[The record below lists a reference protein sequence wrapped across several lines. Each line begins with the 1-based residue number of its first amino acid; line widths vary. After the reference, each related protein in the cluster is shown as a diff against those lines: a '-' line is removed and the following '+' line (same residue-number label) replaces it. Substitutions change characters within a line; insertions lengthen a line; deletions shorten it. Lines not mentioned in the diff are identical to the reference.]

1 MGGDLTSKLYVGI
14 DVSLRKNNVHCMA
27 ASGDTL
33 KKFKVP
39 NNFDGALALVDNIVE
54 LSARHSLQE
63 VILGLEATSN
73 YGYHLA
79 TLFKNSEKL
88 APLLPKIH
96 ILNAKV
102 VYNFKRSY
110 SDLPKN
116 DDVDAWVIADK
127 LRFGR
132 LPQEVFMDERF
143 LALQRLTRNR
153 FHLVN
158 IIKREKTYF
167 LNNLFLKFS
176 SLRQEKIFSNN
187 FGATAMAVVEDFLS
201 PDEIA
206 AIPLEELVS
215 FLEQKSKNRLVDA
228 PGIAKALQKAARS
241 SYRLSKSL
249 ADPVNACLASSISVV
264 KALQSEVK
272 KLDKLIEEH
281 MKALPQTLTSVK
293 GIGSVYSAGILAEV
307 GDIRR
312 FKSHK
317 SLAKFA
323 GLVWNEQQSGE
334 WKAED
339 IKRIRSGNKYLR
351 YYLVEAAN
359 LIRVHDPEYAEFY
372 RAKYEEA
379 HTHKHKRALVLT
391 ARKLVR
397 LVYALLRTNQLYT
410 PRKRGD

>member
-1 MGGDLTSKLYVGI
+1 MSKLFVGI
-14 DVSLRKNNVHCMA
+14 DVSLRKNNVRCIN
-27 ASGDTL
+27 SNGDTVR
-33 KKFKVP
+33 KFNVP
-39 NNFDGALALVDNIVE
+39 NTLSGAQALVDHVAQAAVLN
-54 LSARHSLQE
+54 SSQE
-63 VILGLEATSN
+63 VVLGLEATSN

-79 TLFKNSEKL
+79 SFFKSSDKM
-88 APLLPKIH
+88 APFSPQVH
-96 ILNAKV
+96 VLNARV
-102 VYNFKRSY
+102 VHQFKKSYN
-110 SDLPKN
+110 DLPKN

-143 LALQRLTRNR
+143 LALQRLTRSR
-153 FHLVN
+153 FHLAMM
-158 IIKREKTYF
+158 ISREKTYF

-176 SLRQEKIFSNN
+176 SLRQEKIFSDQ
-187 FGATAMAVVEDFLS
+187 FGATAIAVVQEFLS
-201 PDEIA
+201 PDELA
-206 AIPLEELVS
+206 AMPLEKLVS
-215 FLEQKSKNRLVDA
+215 FLEEKSKNRLVDSE
-228 PGIAKALQKAARS
+228 GVAKALQKAARS

-249 ADPVNACLASSISVV
+249 ADPVNASLATSISVI
-264 KALQSEVK
+264 KAMQSELK
-272 KLDKLIEEH
+272 KLDKLIAKHLE
-281 MKALPQTLTSVK
+281 ALPQTLNSIK
-293 GIGSVYSAGILAEV
+293 GIGPVYAAGILAEV
-307 GDIRR
+307 GDIKR
-312 FKSHK
+312 FKNHK

-339 IKRIRSGNKYLR
+339 IRRVRSGNKYLR

-359 LIRVHDPEYAEFY
+359 LIRLHDQEYGCFY
-372 RAKYEEA
+372 RVKYDEA

>member
-1 MGGDLTSKLYVGI
+1 MSKLFVGI
-14 DVSLRKNNVHCMA
+14 DVSLRKNNVRCIN
-27 ASGDTL
+27 SNGDTVR
-33 KKFKVP
+33 KFNVP
-39 NNFDGALALVDNIVE
+39 NTLSGAQALVDHVAQAAVLN
-54 LSARHSLQE
+54 SSQE
-63 VILGLEATSN
+63 VVLGLEATSN

-79 TLFKNSEKL
+79 SFFKSSDKM
-88 APLLPKIH
+88 APFSPQVH
-96 ILNAKV
+96 VLNARV
-102 VYNFKRSY
+102 VHQFKKSYN
-110 SDLPKN
+110 DLPKN

-143 LALQRLTRNR
+143 LALQRLTRSR
-153 FHLVN
+153 FHLAMM
-158 IIKREKTYF
+158 ISREKTYF

-176 SLRQEKIFSNN
+176 SLRQEKIFSDQ
-187 FGATAMAVVEDFLS
+187 FGATAIAVVQEFLS
-201 PDEIA
+201 PDELA
-206 AIPLEELVS
+206 AM
-215 FLEQKSKNRLVDA
+215 
-228 PGIAKALQKAARS
+228 S

-249 ADPVNACLASSISVV
+249 ADPVNASLATSISVI
-264 KALQSEVK
+264 KAMQSELK
-272 KLDKLIEEH
+272 KLDKLIAKHLE
-281 MKALPQTLTSVK
+281 ALPQTLNSIK
-293 GIGSVYSAGILAEV
+293 GIGPVYAAGILAEV
-307 GDIRR
+307 GDIKR
-312 FKSHK
+312 FKNHK

-339 IKRIRSGNKYLR
+339 IRRVRSGNKYLR

-359 LIRVHDPEYAEFY
+359 LIRLHDQEYGCFY
-372 RAKYEEA
+372 RVKYDEA

>member
-1 MGGDLTSKLYVGI
+1 MSKLYVGI

-27 ASGDTL
+27 AAGDTL

-39 NNFDGALALVDNIVE
+39 NTFDGALAMVDNIVE
-54 LSARHSLQE
+54 ISARHSLQE

-79 TLFKNSEKL
+79 SLIRNSEKL
-88 APLLPKIH
+88 APLSPKIH
-96 ILNAKV
+96 VLNAMV
-102 VYNFKRSY
+102 VRNFKKSY
-110 SDLPKN
+110 IDLPKN

-143 LALQRLTRNR
+143 LALQRLTRTR

-158 IIKREKTYF
+158 TIKREKTYF

-176 SLRQEKIFSNN
+176 SLRQEKVFSNN
-187 FGATAMAVVEDFLS
+187 FGATAMAVVEEFLS

-206 AIPLEELVS
+206 SIPLEELVS
-215 FLEQKSKNRLVDA
+215 FLEEKSKNRLVDA
-228 PGIAKALQKAARS
+228 EGIAEALKKAARS

-249 ADPVNACLASSISVV
+249 ADPVNACLASSTSVI
-264 KALQSEVK
+264 KTLQSEIK

-281 MKALPQTLTSVK
+281 MKAIPQTLTSLK
-293 GIGSVYSAGILAEV
+293 GIGPVYSAGILAEV
-307 GDIRR
+307 GEITR
-312 FKSHK
+312 FKNHK

-323 GLVWNEQQSGE
+323 GLVWNEKQSGE

-339 IKRIRSGNKYLR
+339 IKRVRSGNKYLR

-359 LIRVHDPEYAEFY
+359 LVRMHDREYADFY
-372 RAKYEEA
+372 SAKYDEA
-379 HTHKHKRALVLT
+379 RTHKHKRALVLT

-410 PRKRGD
+410 PRKRGG

>member
-1 MGGDLTSKLYVGI
+1 MSKLYVGI
-14 DVSLRKNNVHCMA
+14 DVSLRKNNVHFMA
-27 ASGDTL
+27 SSGDTL

-39 NNFDGALALVDNIVE
+39 NTFEGALALVDNIVE
-54 LSARHSLQE
+54 ISARHSLQE
-63 VILGLEATSN
+63 VILGMEATSN

-79 TLFKNSEKL
+79 SLIKNSEKL
-88 APLLPKIH
+88 APLAPKIH
-96 ILNAKV
+96 VLNAMV
-102 VYNFKRSY
+102 VRNFKKSY
-110 SDLPKN
+110 LDLPKN
-116 DDVDAWVIADK
+116 DDLDAWVIADK

-143 LALQRLTRNR
+143 LALQRLTRTR

-158 IIKREKTYF
+158 NIKREKTYF

-187 FGATAMAVVEDFLS
+187 FGATAMAVVEEFLS

-215 FLEQKSKNRLVDA
+215 FLEEKSKNRLVDA
-228 PGIAKALQKAARS
+228 EGIAEALQKAARS

-249 ADPVNACLASSISVV
+249 ADPVNACLASSTSVI
-264 KALQSEVK
+264 KTLQSEVK

-281 MKALPQTLTSVK
+281 MKAIPQTLTSLK
-293 GIGSVYSAGILAEV
+293 GIGPVYSAGIMAEV
-307 GDIRR
+307 GEVTR
-312 FKSHK
+312 FKNHK
-317 SLAKFA
+317 ALAKFA
-323 GLVWNEQQSGE
+323 GLVWNEKQSGE

-339 IKRIRSGNKYLR
+339 IKRVRSGNKYLR

-359 LIRVHDPEYAEFY
+359 LIRMHDREYADFY
-372 RAKYEEA
+372 SAKYDEA
-379 HTHKHKRALVLT
+379 RTHKHKRALVLT

-397 LVYALLRTNQLYT
+397 LVYALLRTNQLYM
-410 PRKRGD
+410 PRKRGG

>member
-1 MGGDLTSKLYVGI
+1 LSKLYVGI

-27 ASGDTL
+27 AGGDTL

-39 NNFDGALALVDNIVE
+39 NTFDGALALVDNIVE
-54 LSARHSLQE
+54 LSAQHSLQE
-63 VILGLEATSN
+63 VILGMEATSN

-79 TLFKNSEKL
+79 AFFKNSEKL
-88 APLLPKIH
+88 APLSPKIH
-96 ILNAKV
+96 ILNAKAV
-102 VYNFKRSY
+102 HNFKKSY

-116 DDVDAWVIADK
+116 DDLDAWVIADK

-143 LALQRLTRNR
+143 LALQRLTRTR
-153 FHLVN
+153 FHLVKT
-158 IIKREKTYF
+158 IKREKTYF

-187 FGATAMAVVEDFLS
+187 FGATAMAVVEEFLS

-206 AIPLEELVS
+206 TMPLEELVS

-228 PGIAKALQKAARS
+228 DGIAKALQKAARS

-249 ADPVNACLASSISVV
+249 ADPVNACLASSISVI

-281 MKALPQTLTSVK
+281 MKAIPQTLTSLK
-293 GIGSVYSAGILAEV
+293 GIGPVYSAGILAEV
-307 GDIRR
+307 GEITR
-312 FKSHK
+312 FKNQK
-317 SLAKFA
+317 ALAKFS

-339 IKRIRSGNKYLR
+339 IKRVRSGNKYLR

-359 LIRVHDPEYAEFY
+359 LIRVHDQEYAEFY
-372 RAKYEEA
+372 RAKYDEA

-397 LVYALLRTNQLYT
+397 LVYALLRTNQLYI
-410 PRKRGD
+410 PRKRGG

>member
-1 MGGDLTSKLYVGI
+1 
-14 DVSLRKNNVHCMA
+14 MA

>member
-1 MGGDLTSKLYVGI
+1 MSKLYVGI
-14 DVSLRKNNVHCMA
+14 DVDLRKNTVHCMA
-27 ASGDTL
+27 PSGDTL

-39 NNFDGALALVDNIVE
+39 NTVNGALALVDNIVG
-54 LSARHSLQE
+54 LSARYSLQE

-79 TLFKNSEKL
+79 ALFKNSEKL
-88 APLLPKIH
+88 APLSPKIH
-96 ILNAKV
+96 VLNAKV
-102 VYNFKRSY
+102 VHNFKKSY

-143 LALQRLTRNR
+143 LALQRLTRTR
-153 FHLVN
+153 FHMVN
-158 IIKREKTYF
+158 TIKREKTYF

-187 FGATAMAVVEDFLS
+187 FGATAMAVVEEFLS

-206 AIPLEELVS
+206 ATPLDELVS

-228 PGIAKALQKAARS
+228 EGIAEALKKAARS

-249 ADPVNACLASSISVV
+249 ADPVNACLASSTSVI

-281 MKALPQTLTSVK
+281 MKAIPQTLTSLK
-293 GIGSVYSAGILAEV
+293 GIGPVYSAGILAEV
-307 GDIRR
+307 GEITR
-312 FKSHK
+312 FKNHK
-317 SLAKFA
+317 ALAKFA

-334 WKAED
+334 WRAED
-339 IKRIRSGNKYLR
+339 VKRVRSGNKYLR

-359 LIRVHDPEYAEFY
+359 LIRMHDREYADFY
-372 RAKYEEA
+372 SAKYDEA
-379 HTHKHKRALVLT
+379 RTHKHKRALVLT

-397 LVYALLRTNQLYT
+397 LVYALLRTNQLYI
-410 PRKRGD
+410 PRKRGG

>member
-1 MGGDLTSKLYVGI
+1 MSKLFVGI
-14 DVSLRKNNVHCMA
+14 DVSLRKNNVRCIN
-27 ASGDTL
+27 SNGDTVR
-33 KKFKVP
+33 KFNVP
-39 NNFDGALALVDNIVE
+39 NTLSGAQALVDHVAQAADLN
-54 LSARHSLQE
+54 SSQE
-63 VILGLEATSN
+63 VVLGLEATSN

-79 TLFKNSEKL
+79 SFFKSSDKM
-88 APLLPKIH
+88 APFSPQIH
-96 ILNAKV
+96 VLNARV
-102 VYNFKRSY
+102 VHQFKKSYN
-110 SDLPKN
+110 DLPKN

-143 LALQRLTRNR
+143 LALQRLTRSR
-153 FHLVN
+153 FHLAMM
-158 IIKREKTYF
+158 ISREKTYF

-176 SLRQEKIFSNN
+176 SLRQEKIFSDQ
-187 FGATAMAVVEDFLS
+187 FGATAIAVVQEFLS
-201 PDEIA
+201 PDELA
-206 AIPLEELVS
+206 AMSLEKLVS
-215 FLEQKSKNRLVDA
+215 FLEEKSKNRLVDSE
-228 PGIAKALQKAARS
+228 GVAKALQKAARS

-249 ADPVNACLASSISVV
+249 ADPVNASLATSISVI
-264 KALQSEVK
+264 KAMQSELK
-272 KLDKLIEEH
+272 KLDKLIAKHLE
-281 MKALPQTLTSVK
+281 ALPQTLNSIK
-293 GIGSVYSAGILAEV
+293 GIGPVYAAGILAEV
-307 GDIRR
+307 GDIKR
-312 FKSHK
+312 FKNHK

-339 IKRIRSGNKYLR
+339 IRRVRSGNKYLR

-359 LIRVHDPEYAEFY
+359 LIRLHDQEYGCFY
-372 RAKYEEA
+372 RVKYDEA

>member
-1 MGGDLTSKLYVGI
+1 MSKIFVGI
-14 DVSLRKNNVHCMA
+14 DVDLRKNTVHCMA
-27 ASGDTL
+27 PSGDTL

-39 NNFDGALALVDNIVE
+39 NTFDGALALVDNIVE
-54 LSARHSLQE
+54 LSARHSMQE
-63 VILGLEATSN
+63 VVLGLEATSN

-79 TLFKNSEKL
+79 AFFKNSEKL
-88 APLLPKIH
+88 APLSPKIH
-96 ILNAKV
+96 ILNAKTV
-102 VYNFKRSY
+102 HNFKKSY

-143 LALQRLTRNR
+143 LALQRLTRTR

-158 IIKREKTYF
+158 TIKREKTYF

-187 FGATAMAVVEDFLS
+187 FGATAMAVVEEFLS

-206 AIPLEELVS
+206 AMPLEKLVS

-228 PGIAKALQKAARS
+228 EGMAKALQKAARS

-249 ADPVNACLASSISVV
+249 ADPVNACLASSISVI

-272 KLDKLIEEH
+272 KLDRLIEAH
-281 MKALPQTLTSVK
+281 MKAIPQTLTSVK
-293 GIGSVYSAGILAEV
+293 GIGPVYSAGILAEV
-307 GDIRR
+307 GDVMR
-312 FKSHK
+312 FRNHK

-339 IKRIRSGNKYLR
+339 IKRVRSGNKYLR

-359 LIRVHDPEYAEFY
+359 LIRVHDREYAEFY
-372 RAKYEEA
+372 RAKYDEA

>member
-1 MGGDLTSKLYVGI
+1 MSKLFVSI
-14 DVSLRKNNVHCMA
+14 DVDLRKNTVHCMA
-27 ASGDTL
+27 PGGDTL

-63 VILGLEATSN
+63 VVLGLEATSN

-79 TLFKNSEKL
+79 ALFKNSENL
-88 APLLPKIH
+88 APLSPKVH

-102 VYNFKRSY
+102 VHNFKKSY

-143 LALQRLTRNR
+143 LALQRLTRTR
-153 FHLVN
+153 FHLVKT
-158 IIKREKTYF
+158 IKREKTYF

-187 FGATAMAVVEDFLS
+187 FGATAMAVVEEFLS

-206 AIPLEELVS
+206 AMPLEDLVS
-215 FLEQKSKNRLVDA
+215 FLEQKSKNRLADA
-228 PGIAKALQKAARS
+228 EGMAKALQRAARS

-249 ADPVNACLASSISVV
+249 ADPVNACLASSISVI

-281 MKALPQTLTSVK
+281 MKAIPQTLTSLK
-293 GIGSVYSAGILAEV
+293 GIGPVYSAGILAEV
-307 GDIRR
+307 GDVKR
-312 FKSHK
+312 FKNQK

-339 IKRIRSGNKYLR
+339 IKRVRSGNKYLR

-359 LIRVHDPEYAEFY
+359 LVRVHDREYAEFY
-372 RAKYEEA
+372 RAKYDEA

-410 PRKRGD
+410 PKKRGG